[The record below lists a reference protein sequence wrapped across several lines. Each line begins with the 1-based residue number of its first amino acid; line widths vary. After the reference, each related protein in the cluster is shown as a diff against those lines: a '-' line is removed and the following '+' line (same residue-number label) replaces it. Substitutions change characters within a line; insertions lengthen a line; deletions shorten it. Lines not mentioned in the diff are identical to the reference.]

1 MNTVG
6 DFFDFQNGYAFKSKD
21 FLNQGKYKII
31 RIKELKDGLVK
42 FFSDTVY
49 IDDADCN
56 IYKYMVEKGDV
67 LFALTGDPVSKSN
80 PLSWVGRVSYY
91 EHDEPALLNQRVC
104 KAIAKADI
112 SKEFLYYFFRQE
124 KEFYSLASKATGSA
138 SQANISTKTLEQHN
152 FQFFDRD
159 TCNKIVGVLLSLD
172 EKIELNNKINKNLL
186 EQAQTIFDQEFL
198 ALDDIPADWEQSS
211 LLGIADYLNGLAM
224 QKYRPTEGEQG
235 LPVLK
240 IKELRQGSCDANSEL
255 CSPSIKPEYIVHDG
269 DVIFSWSGSLLVDL
283 WCGGTCGLNQHL
295 FKVTSKT
302 YDKWFCYAWTNHH
315 LQKFAAIAADMATTM
330 GHIKREEL
338 AKAEVL
344 IPSRPD
350 YERIG
355 NLLAPLYDL
364 VILNRIENR
373 KLASLRDELLP
384 QLMTGQLDV
393 SEVSL

>member
-172 EKIELNNKINKNLL
+172 EKIELNNKINKNL
-186 EQAQTIFDQEFL
+186 EQQARAMFKSRFINFEPFGGNMPNAWHISTVSEIIEFHDSKRIPLSSRERANLDKIYPYYGATSIMDYVDRYLFDGIYL
-198 ALDDIPADWEQSS
+198 
-211 LLGIADYLNGLAM
+211 LLGEDGTVVDD
-224 QKYRPTEGEQG
+224 KG
-235 LPVLK
+235 LPILQYVEGKFWVNNHAHILTGKNGFNVELLYLLFSLTSVKAIVTGAVQPK
-240 IKELRQGSCDANSEL
+240 ISQ
-255 CSPSIKPEYIVHDG
+255 
-269 DVIFSWSGSLLVDL
+269 
-283 WCGGTCGLNQHL
+283 
-295 FKVTSKT
+295 
-302 YDKWFCYAWTNHH
+302 TN
-315 LQKFAAIAADMATTM
+315 
-330 GHIKREEL
+330 
-338 AKAEVL
+338 
-344 IPSRPD
+344 
-350 YERIG
+350 
-355 NLLAPLYDL
+355 
-364 VILNRIENR
+364 LNRIPVVIPSNDELQQFDGYIQPIFAEIR
-373 KLASLRDELLP
+373 SLRAENARLAEIRDNLLP
-384 QLMTGQLDV
+384 KLMSGEIDV
-393 SEVSL
+393 SNLDF

>member
-302 YDKWFCYAWTNHH
+302 YDKWFYAWTNHH

-344 IPSRPD
+344 IPSRSD

>member
-159 TCNKIVGVLLSLD
+159 TCSKIVGVLLSLD
-172 EKIELNNKINKNLL
+172 EKIELNNKINKNL
-186 EQAQTIFDQEFL
+186 EQQARAMFKSRFINFEPFGGNMPNAWHISTVSEIIEFHDSKRIPLSSRERANLDKIYPYYGATSIMDYVDRYLFDGIYL
-198 ALDDIPADWEQSS
+198 
-211 LLGIADYLNGLAM
+211 LLGEDGTVVDD
-224 QKYRPTEGEQG
+224 KG
-235 LPVLK
+235 LPILQYVEGKFWVNNHAHILTGKNGFNVELLYLLFSLTSVKAIVTGAVQPK
-240 IKELRQGSCDANSEL
+240 ISQ
-255 CSPSIKPEYIVHDG
+255 
-269 DVIFSWSGSLLVDL
+269 
-283 WCGGTCGLNQHL
+283 
-295 FKVTSKT
+295 
-302 YDKWFCYAWTNHH
+302 TN
-315 LQKFAAIAADMATTM
+315 
-330 GHIKREEL
+330 
-338 AKAEVL
+338 
-344 IPSRPD
+344 
-350 YERIG
+350 
-355 NLLAPLYDL
+355 
-364 VILNRIENR
+364 LNRIPVVIPSNDELQQFDGYIQPIFAEIR
-373 KLASLRDELLP
+373 SLRAENARLAEIRDNLLP
-384 QLMTGQLDV
+384 KLMSGEIDV
-393 SEVSL
+393 SNLDF